1 MRFADPFWLFGT
13 LLAVAVAL
21 LLVVGGWLLLRSI
34 RRFGDEARVLDLVT
48 ARASTRRVIQGL
60 LTVIAV
66 ACAFVAM
73 SRPQYG
79 RGTRLVPA
87 TNLDV
92 VVALDYSKSMY
103 ARDVSP
109 SRTLRAK
116 SEVSRLIS
124 ELRGAR
130 FGAVAFAGE
139 PMTFPLTSDGAA
151 IAQFFRQ
158 LTPNDMPVGGTS
170 LARAIAAGHE
180 LFLRDPS
187 TQKHAKVLVL
197 VTDGEDLEGDPA
209 AMAQAAHQDGITVD
223 VVQIGGRSPEPI
235 PEIDDTGKLR
245 GWRKDSQGNPLT
257 TSLSSEGEAQL
268 AETAN
273 PDAPY
278 RDNFRGFARIA
289 PEFAVCRIRGCGTL
303 RFS

>member
-1 MRFADPFWLFGT
+1 MD
-13 LLAVAVAL
+13 LL
-21 LLVVGGWLLLRSI
+21 
-34 RRFGDEARVLDLVT
+34 T
-48 ARASTRRVIQGL
+48 ARAGTRRVIQGL
-60 LTVIAV
+60 LTVVAV

-73 SRPQYG
+73 ARPQYG

-180 LFLRDPS
+180 LFLRDPFD
-187 TQKHAKVLVL
+187 AK
-197 VTDGEDLEGDPA
+197 TC
-209 AMAQAAHQDGITVD
+209 Q
-223 VVQIGGRSPEPI
+223 S
-235 PEIDDTGKLR
+235 
-245 GWRKDSQGNPLT
+245 
-257 TSLSSEGEAQL
+257 
-268 AETAN
+268 
-273 PDAPY
+273 
-278 RDNFRGFARIA
+278 FGFSDRW
-289 PEFAVCRIRGCGTL
+289 
-303 RFS
+303 